1 MNRAE
6 GLDSNVQYMQRI
18 WADPLQ
24 WDTHK
29 PWHPW
34 ESMGEN
40 RNWSVHL
47 QEQRRWDLIT
57 VCYKSNFWELD
68 CLYNTKSL
76 TVIKKLKAHLARYG
90 IPRQIVS
97 DNARNLIL
105 RNSESSSRTGAT
117 TSPHHYKANG
127 KVELQVKVAKRMLC
141 KTTKSH
147 KV

>member
-1 MNRAE
+1 MSHDIPERAWEKIATDLFTYKNR
-6 GLDSNVQYMQRI
+6 DY
-18 WADPLQ
+18 
-24 WDTHK
+24 
-29 PWHPW
+29 
-34 ESMGEN
+34 
-40 RNWSVHL
+40 
-47 QEQRRWDLIT
+47 LIT

-127 KVELQVKVAKRMLC
+127 KVESEVKVAKRMLC